1 MSRTPTPDYS
11 QLLLKT
17 LLKNTGRSR
26 ESDTNPSILAVC
38 TIVVRHGTRSTDTRT
53 ANADYTAKDARQY
66 RRFIQP
72 LSSHSGTPLKII
84 IADGL
89 AASALDLLT
98 AEGWDIDASTGR
110 SPEQLAGDLAH
121 ADALIVRSAT
131 KVTASLIAAAPRLR
145 VIARAGTGVD
155 NVDIAAASE
164 RGIVVMNA
172 PGANSISVAELALG
186 LILALARHVSAADAA
201 MKQGKWEKKKF
212 LGEEIREK
220 TLGLAGLGRIGQEVA
235 RRAAAFGMRII
246 AHDPF
251 ISEQVA
257 ADLGVELVSLDDLF
271 GRADYLSLHMPSNEK
286 TRHLVNADRLAR
298 AKKGIRIV
306 NTARGDLID
315 ETALADAIEAG
326 QVAGAA
332 LDVFQTE
339 PPPDSRLQTLPQVVA
354 TPHIAA
360 STREGQELVGVE
372 TAAAVRD
379 FLRDGI
385 IRNAV
390 NFPSISAEEFGRLRP
405 FVGLGERLG
414 AFLAQMN
421 DGRAQTLGVRY
432 YGGLAEGR
440 NDMIVSA
447 VLVGLFKPIL
457 SSGVTLVNARSVAA
471 ARGMEVIE
479 SRSSRP
485 RNYTNLLSIKLHTSD
500 EEHWVEG
507 AVFERTSPRLVLVD
521 GIAVE
526 APLEGTMI
534 VIRNNDQPGVIG
546 EVGTILGRHR
556 VNIANFALGREGA
569 NAIGVVIV
577 DETTPI
583 PASVLDDLRKVKAIR
598 EARIVRV

>member
-1 MSRTPTPDYS
+1 M
-11 QLLLKT
+11 K
-17 LLKNTGRSR
+17 
-26 ESDTNPSILAVC
+26 
-38 TIVVRHGTRSTDTRT
+38 IVV
-53 ANADYTAKDARQY
+53 ADDL
-66 RRFIQP
+66 P
-72 LSSHSGTPLKII
+72 
-84 IADGL
+84 
-89 AASALDLLT
+89 ASALDLLRT
-98 AEGWDIDASTGR
+98 EGWEVDARSGR
-110 SPEQLAGDLAH
+110 TPDQLAADLTD
-121 ADALIVRSAT
+121 ADAIVVRSAT
-131 KVTASLIAAAPRLR
+131 KVTAPLIAAAPRLR

-155 NVDIAAASE
+155 NVDVPAASA

-186 LILALARHVSAADAA
+186 QMLALARHLPAADAA

-212 LGEEIREK
+212 LGEELRDK

-235 RRAAAFGMRII
+235 RRAASFGMQLI

-257 ADLGVELVSLDDLF
+257 RDLGVELVSLDDLF
-271 GRADYLSLHMPSNEK
+271 ARADYISLHMPSNEK
-286 TRHLVNADRLAR
+286 TRHIVDAARLAK
-298 AKKGIRIV
+298 AKKGIRII

-315 ETALADAIEAG
+315 EGALADAIEAG
-326 QVAGAA
+326 QVGGAA
-332 LDVFQTE
+332 LDVFQKE
-339 PPPDSRLQTLPQVVA
+339 PTIDFRLQNLPQVVA

-372 TAAAVRD
+372 TVSALRD

-390 NFPSISAEEFGRLRP
+390 NFPSVSAEEFSRLRP
-405 FVGLGERLG
+405 FVELGERLG
-414 AFLAQMN
+414 AFVAQMN
-421 DGRAQTLGVRY
+421 DSRAQEVGVRY
-432 YGGLAEGR
+432 YGELAEGR
-440 NDMIVSA
+440 NDMIVNA

-471 ARGMEVIE
+471 DRGIEVIE

-485 RNYTNLLSIKLHTSD
+485 RNYTALLSLKLVTSD
-500 EEHWVEG
+500 GERWVEG

-521 GIAVE
+521 GINVE

-546 EVGTILGRHR
+546 EVGTILGRHG
-556 VNIANFALGREGA
+556 VNIANFALGREGK

-577 DETTPI
+577 DEPPPI
-583 PASVLDDLRKVKAIR
+583 PDAVLTDLRKVKAIR
-598 EARIVRV
+598 EARVVRV

>member
-1 MSRTPTPDYS
+1 V
-11 QLLLKT
+11 K
-17 LLKNTGRSR
+17 
-26 ESDTNPSILAVC
+26 
-38 TIVVRHGTRSTDTRT
+38 IVV
-53 ANADYTAKDARQY
+53 ADDL
-66 RRFIQP
+66 P
-72 LSSHSGTPLKII
+72 
-84 IADGL
+84 
-89 AASALDLLT
+89 ASALDLLR
-98 AEGWDIDASTGR
+98 AEGWEVDARTGR
-110 SPEQLAGDLAH
+110 APDQLAGDLAQ
-121 ADALIVRSAT
+121 ADALVVRSAT
-131 KVTASLIAAAPRLR
+131 KVTAPLIAAAPRLR

-155 NVDIAAASE
+155 NVDVAAASA

-172 PGANSISVAELALG
+172 PGANSVSVAELAVG
-186 LILALARHVSAADAA
+186 LILALARHVPAADAA

-271 GRADYLSLHMPSNEK
+271 ARADYLSLHMPSNEK
-286 TRHLVNADRLAR
+286 TRNLVNADRLAR
-298 AKKGIRIV
+298 ARKGIRII

-315 ETALADAIEAG
+315 EGALADAIDAG

-339 PPPDSRLQTLPQVVA
+339 PPPDPRLQTLPQVVA

-372 TAAAVRD
+372 TAAALRD

-390 NFPSISAEEFGRLRP
+390 NFPSVSAEEFSRLRP
-405 FVGLGERLG
+405 FVELGERLG

-421 DGRAQTLGVRY
+421 DSRARELGVRY
-432 YGGLAEGR
+432 YGELSEGR
-440 NDMIVSA
+440 NDMIVNA

-471 ARGMEVIE
+471 ARGIEIVE

-485 RNYTNLLSIKLHTSD
+485 RNYTSLLSLKLHTSD
-500 EEHWVEG
+500 GDRWVEG
-507 AVFERTSPRLVLVD
+507 AVFERTSPRLVLID

-534 VIRNNDQPGVIG
+534 VTRNDDEPGVIG
-546 EVGTILGRHR
+546 EIGTILGRHG
-556 VNIANFALGREGA
+556 VNIANFALGREGKS
-569 NAIGVVIV
+569 AIGVVII
-577 DETTPI
+577 DETSPI
-583 PASVLDDLRKVKAIR
+583 PDAVLADLRKVKAIR